1 MNTETQIDRPFL
13 DKFNNSTFFGNINEL
28 HNSIASEIANILSA
42 NIRISGNLDELP
54 SIEINPCAYGTRDL
68 QSLLDATEIHGAFIE
83 HCRQQI
89 LSLEPRISNCE
100 ITNASVD
107 HIRQFVSFD
116 ITYSTNKVDTQFTTT
131 IQLRT

>member
-1 MNTETQIDRPFL
+1 MNSEIQIDRPFF
-13 DKFNNSTFFGNINEL
+13 DKFNNSTFFENTNEL

-42 NIRISGNLDELP
+42 NIRISGNLGELP
-54 SIEINPCAYGTRDL
+54 SIEINPYAYGTRDL

-100 ITNASVD
+100 ITNTSID

-116 ITYSTNKVDTQFTTT
+116 ITYTVDRTATSFTVS
-131 IQLRT
+131 IQLKT